1 MGLVWQALG
10 FSSEKLGEVCV
21 GFAKFWDEEWD
32 AKDFFCSAPTFSQL
46 PLLPWSPVFVWISS
60 PRWCQGDKDL
70 QLLGEGHKRISKA

>member
-46 PLLPWSPVFVWISS
+46 PLLPWSLFVWISS
-60 PRWCQGDKDL
+60 PSWCQGDKDL
-70 QLLGEGHKRISKA
+70 QLLGEGDKRISKA